1 METETVSQKTENYLA
16 ALEESVDQ
24 LILICEQLEQKNDA
38 LQVRQTELLEERD
51 ALAEQNQQLRTRIET
66 MVARL
71 KGLEHF
77 THE

>member
-38 LQVRQTELLEERD
+38 LQVRQTELLQERD